1 MARTL
6 VKRAAALVWMSKFN
20 QAIEDFDKILTNEE
34 YSAIIGEKDCA
45 SLHKDKA

>member
-6 VKRAAALVWMSKFN
+6 VKRAASLVWMSKFN
-20 QAIEDFDKILTNEE
+20 QAIEDFDKILNNEE
-34 YSAIIGEKDCA
+34 YAAIIGEKDCA